1 MKVKELIAELQTC
14 DPNAVIRCNGVL
26 HFIEEKPYYYD
37 GYAATFDA
45 NFNWVYEIKENKI
58 DFVIYDISEYIME
71 RLDYLQWKKY
81 PLPTFEEFWNEYVI
95 DQSDQI
101 EWHKKIWQTDFEK
114 ILLEMKADVSQ

>member
-1 MKVKELIAELQTC
+1 
-14 DPNAVIRCNGVL
+14 
-26 HFIEEKPYYYD
+26 
-37 GYAATFDA
+37 
-45 NFNWVYEIKENKI
+45 
-58 DFVIYDISEYIME
+58 ME